1 MPASIGT
8 GRVRLVVEVVIVA
21 LLAVQIV
28 RLGLILAEAPPS
40 PSGAGANTEMT
51 APDPA
56 ILQSFDAFFRDGADD
71 QLTKAE
77 AGAPMLFGVRVG
89 GQDGGSAILGLSDG
103 TQVFASVGE
112 QIDGDAVL
120 ESVAYDHV
128 VLVRGGARTRLT
140 FERPADIPVEGEAV
154 ATDAALAGPIG
165 GRNGARAPQI
175 ATARAPGSTS
185 AAPAASATDPAAAMA
200 GATFR
205 PRMRGLG
212 INGFTVGA
220 SGDGDA
226 LRAIGLQPGD
236 VIVAVNGTELNSLGR
251 IARLK
256 TDLKSAASA
265 EIRYERGGE
274 TRTLTL
280 GAPR

>member
-8 GRVRLVVEVVIVA
+8 GRARLVVEVVIVA

-28 RLGLILAEAPPS
+28 RLGLTLAAPPPLPS
-40 PSGAGANTEMT
+40 TSGANAEMT
-51 APDPA
+51 TPDPA
-56 ILQSFDAFFRDGADD
+56 ILQSFDAFFRNGGDT
-71 QLTKAE
+71 QQTEAE
-77 AGAPMLFGVRVG
+77 AGALTLFGVRVG
-89 GQDGGSAILGLSDG
+89 GQDGGSAILGLADG

-140 FERPADIPVEGEAV
+140 FERPADIPVEGEAP
-154 ATDAALAGPIG
+154 ATGAALAGPIG
-165 GRNGARAPQI
+165 APNDARAPQI
-175 ATARAPGSTS
+175 ATARAPGSPS
-185 AAPAASATDPAAAMA
+185 AAPAAPETDPAAAMA

-212 INGFTVGA
+212 VNGFTVGA
-220 SGDGDA
+220 SGDGEA

-256 TDLKSAASA
+256 TDLKSATSA